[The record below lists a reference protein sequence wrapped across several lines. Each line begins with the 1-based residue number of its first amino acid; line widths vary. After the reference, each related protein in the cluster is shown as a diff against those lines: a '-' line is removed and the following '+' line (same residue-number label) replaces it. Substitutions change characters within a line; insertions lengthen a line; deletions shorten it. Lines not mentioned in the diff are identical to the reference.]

1 MLQSGLNGIVVVA
14 LVSALPLSAMAQQPP
29 PANALAQAAS
39 IPLPPGPFTS
49 WSPESR
55 EPAIRGLR
63 TRCMF
68 IGVMAFANYHG
79 PHDAGSQ
86 DMLAFISA
94 CVAKQ
99 MPEDWPGLEAE
110 RDQVNSHYEAAK

>member
-1 MLQSGLNGIVVVA
+1 
-14 LVSALPLSAMAQQPP
+14 
-29 PANALAQAAS
+29 
-39 IPLPPGPFTS
+39 
-49 WSPESR
+49 
-55 EPAIRGLR
+55 
-63 TRCMF
+63 MF